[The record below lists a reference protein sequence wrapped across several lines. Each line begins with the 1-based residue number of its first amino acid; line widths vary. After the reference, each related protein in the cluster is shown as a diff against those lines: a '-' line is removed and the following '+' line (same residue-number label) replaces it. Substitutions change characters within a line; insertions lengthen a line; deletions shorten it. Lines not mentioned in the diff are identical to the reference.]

1 MADPTR
7 TNAIYSRIGQKG
19 VRDGGAD
26 WPGSALGQLLL
37 ALDRTMVTLVEAP
50 RGLDMP
56 VGSVALVDAD
66 DVRLGLAV
74 GAGSADLFFLL
85 GVSDAE
91 AVALDRAAGRRRRK
105 GSRRPSSSRTRRRPR
120 SSRPSRSARAVV
132 AVEPRARWELLYKLV
147 NHAFEH
153 HGDRGDPL
161 YDSGTDLF
169 GLAQSIADRTH
180 GMISIEDDQSHVLAY
195 SASSDEADELR
206 RLTILGRAGPPEHLE
221 WIGQWGIFDALRAS
235 GDVVRVAERP
245 ELGLRPRLAV
255 GIHLPPTDARR
266 PTRFRRNDLAA
277 AGFAR
282 RWPTTSRT
290 CCAAARCWRPGSCRG
305 WRPRR
310 RRTRCRCRNCS
321 GSAEDAADVDAIA
334 RELGITADGR
344 AALVGF
350 RGVGTAVPADV
361 IALSASAFRADAQV
375 ASTGERVYVL
385 LPKTGAPSSVT
396 SWVRG
401 VVAALRRELG
411 LTLRAVIAAPLA
423 GLAGAAA
430 ARAEVDRVFDSAERH
445 PGAIGQ
451 VTSLDEART
460 TVLLD
465 EIVAHVAGQQ
475 RLVDPRVRELREQDP
490 MLADTLGAYLDGFG
504 DIAAV
509 AQRLH
514 VHPNT
519 VRYRVRRIE
528 KLLSTSLDDPD
539 DRLVL
544 ALGLR
549 ATESGSERQ
558 RARRQLVERSMASSP
573 SASRPR
579 SGPRSAR

>member
-1 MADPTR
+1 MTTPT
-7 TNAIYSRIGQKG
+7 
-19 VRDGGAD
+19 
-26 WPGSALGQLLL
+26 PGLSLGQLLL

-66 DVRLGLAV
+66 DIRLGLAI

-91 AVALDRAAGRRRRK
+91 AVRWIGQQVDDTGAGQMSPAERLRVPAAIFVK
-105 GSRRPSSSRTRRRPR
+105 EPSAAAIKQAVRLGT
-120 SSRPSRSARAVV
+120 AVV

-153 HGDRGDPL
+153 HGDRSDPL

-180 GMISIEDDQSHVLAY
+180 GMISIEDEQSHVLAY
-195 SASSDEADELR
+195 SASSDDADELR

-235 GDVVRVAERP
+235 QDVVRIAERP

-255 GIHLPPTDARR
+255 GIHLPATDARR
-266 PTRFRRNDLAA
+266 PPGFAGTIWLQQGSEPLADDVEEVLRGGAVLAA
-277 AGFAR
+277 R
-282 RWPTTSRT
+282 IM
-290 CCAAARCWRPGSCRG
+290 
-305 WRPRR
+305 
-310 RRTRCRCRNCS
+310 TRLATAPS
-321 GSAEDAADVDAIA
+321 MHTVLVQQLLGMTGEEADDIGAIA
-334 RELGITADGR
+334 RELGITSDGR
-344 AALVGF
+344 AALIGF
-350 RGVGTAVPADV
+350 RGEGTAVPADV

-385 LPKTGAPSSVT
+385 LPKTGAASSVT

-401 VVAALRRELG
+401 MVAALRRELG
-411 LTLRAVIAAPLA
+411 LTLRAVIAAPLT
-423 GLAGAAA
+423 GLAPAAA
-430 ARAEVDRVFDSAERH
+430 ARAEMDRVFDSAERH
-445 PGAIGQ
+445 PGAIRQ
-451 VTSLDEART
+451 VTTLAEART
-460 TVLLD
+460 TVMLD
-465 EIVAHVAGQQ
+465 EIVSQVAGHP
-475 RLVDPRVRELREQDP
+475 RLIDPRVRQLRDQDP
-490 MLADTLGAYLDGFG
+490 ILADTLAAYLDSFG
-504 DIAAV
+504 DIGAA
-509 AQRLH
+509 AQWLH

-549 ATESGSERQ
+549 ATEQ
-558 RARRQLVERSMASSP
+558 
-573 SASRPR
+573 
-579 SGPRSAR
+579 